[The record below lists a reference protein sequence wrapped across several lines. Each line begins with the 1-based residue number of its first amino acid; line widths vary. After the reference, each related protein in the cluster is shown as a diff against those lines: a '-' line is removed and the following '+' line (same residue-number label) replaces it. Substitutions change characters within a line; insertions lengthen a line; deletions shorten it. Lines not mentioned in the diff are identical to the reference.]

1 MLDWIKSNGR
11 GFSIA
16 VVLHVIFIGALLF
29 NWEWD
34 KPKRIILEQ
43 GDVIQVNSI
52 DANNYDAE
60 IKKIA
65 EKKRSDEMLKQ
76 QRKQQQINKKQHE
89 KKRKEA
95 AKKKKQDAAR
105 IKKEKLKQQQ
115 LKKKALKE
123 KQLKDDAAKKDTLAK
138 KQAVEKVKKEA
149 LAKKAADAKKTA
161 EAKKKAEQDKKRQE
175 AKHKQQ
181 VEAEKKRHAEIK
193 RQQKRDREEWLRKS
207 KGIVNKY
214 AALISRKIEQ
224 NWRQPLDVASDL
236 SCRVNIK
243 LQSTGKVISVRV
255 LESSGNL
262 SFDRSVETAVRKASP
277 LPVPED
283 RELFEQFRD
292 LALSFE
298 PGKN

>member
-1 MLDWIKSNGR
+1 MLDWIKLNGR

-34 KPKRIILEQ
+34 KPKRIVLEQ

-52 DANNYDAE
+52 DANSYDAE

-65 EKKRSDEMLKQ
+65 EKKRSDERLKQ
-76 QRKQQQINKKQHE
+76 QRKQQQTKKRQQE
-89 KKRKEA
+89 KKRKAA
-95 AKKKKQDAAR
+95 AKKKKQEAAHL
-105 IKKEKLKQQQ
+105 KKEKLKQQQ

-123 KQLKDDAAKKDTLAK
+123 KQLKDDAAKK
-138 KQAVEKVKKEA
+138 QAVEKAKKEA

-161 EAKKKAEQDKKRQE
+161 EAKKKAEQDKNRQE
-175 AKHKQQ
+175 AKRKQQ
-181 VEAEKKRHAEIK
+181 VEAEKNRQAEIK

-243 LQSTGKVISVRV
+243 LQPTGKVISVRV
-255 LESSGNL
+255 LESSGSL

-292 LALSFE
+292 LTLSFE

>member
-1 MLDWIKSNGR
+1 MLDWIKSNGW

-29 NWEWD
+29 NWQWD
-34 KPKRIILEQ
+34 KPKRIVLEQ

-52 DANNYDAE
+52 DANSYDAE

-65 EKKRSDEMLKQ
+65 EKKRSDERLKQ
-76 QRKQQQINKKQHE
+76 QRKQQQIKKRQQE
-89 KKRKEA
+89 KKRKAA
-95 AKKKKQDAAR
+95 AKKKKQEAAR
-105 IKKEKLKQQQ
+105 LKKEKLKQQQ

-123 KQLKDDAAKKDTLAK
+123 KQLKDDAAKK
-138 KQAVEKVKKEA
+138 QALEKAKKEA
-149 LAKKAADAKKTA
+149 LAKKEADAKKTA

-175 AKHKQQ
+175 AKRKQQ
-181 VEAEKKRHAEIK
+181 VEAEKKHQAEIK

-243 LQSTGKVISVRV
+243 LQPTGKVISVRV
-255 LESSGNL
+255 LESSGSL

-292 LALSFE
+292 LTLSFE

>member
-1 MLDWIKSNGR
+1 MLDWIKLNGR

-34 KPKRIILEQ
+34 KPKRIVLEQ

-52 DANNYDAE
+52 DANSYDAE

-65 EKKRSDEMLKQ
+65 EKKRSDERLKQ
-76 QRKQQQINKKQHE
+76 QRKQQQIKKRQQE
-89 KKRKEA
+89 KKRKAA
-95 AKKKKQDAAR
+95 AKKKKQEAAR
-105 IKKEKLKQQQ
+105 LKKEKLKQQQ

-123 KQLKDDAAKKDTLAK
+123 KQLKDDAAKK
-138 KQAVEKVKKEA
+138 QAVEKAKKEA
-149 LAKKAADAKKTA
+149 LAKKQADAKKAA
-161 EAKKKAEQDKKRQE
+161 EAKKKAEQEKKRQE
-175 AKHKQQ
+175 AKRKQQ
-181 VEAEKKRHAEIK
+181 VEAEKNRQAEIK

-243 LQSTGKVISVRV
+243 LQPTGKVISVRV
-255 LESSGNL
+255 LESSGSL

-292 LALSFE
+292 LTLSFE

>member
-34 KPKRIILEQ
+34 KPKRIVLEQ

-52 DANNYDAE
+52 DANSYDAE

-65 EKKRSDEMLKQ
+65 EKKRSDERLKQ
-76 QRKQQQINKKQHE
+76 LRKQQQIKKKQQE
-89 KKRKEA
+89 KKRKAA
-95 AKKKKQDAAR
+95 AKKKKQEVAR
-105 IKKEKLKQQQ
+105 LKKEKLKQQQ

-123 KQLKDDAAKKDTLAK
+123 KQLKDDAAKK
-138 KQAVEKVKKEA
+138 EA
-149 LAKKAADAKKTA
+149 LAKKEADAKKAA
-161 EAKKKAEQDKKRQE
+161 EAKKKAEQEKKRQE
-175 AKHKQQ
+175 AKRKQQ
-181 VEAEKKRHAEIK
+181 VEAEKKRQAEIK

-243 LQSTGKVISVRV
+243 LQPTGKVISVRV
-255 LESSGNL
+255 LESSGSL

-292 LALSFE
+292 LTLFFSPEQE